1 MTKTNHSDL
10 GEKVQ
15 FVMKVPSQHIKK
27 KIQPHEK

>member
-27 KIQPHEK
+27 NTTT